1 LSPMRSVVVTGAS
14 TGIGRATALH
24 LAAKGQRV
32 FAGVRKDSDGA
43 ALTRV
48 ATGVLEP
55 LIIDV
60 GEQSSIDAAA
70 KTIDG
75 AVGVQGLSGLVNNAG
90 VAISGPLEYLPIDD
104 LRRQLEVNVI
114 GQIAVTQALLPLIRE
129 AEGRIVN
136 IGSVAGRAPSAP
148 LLGPYAASKMAME
161 ALTDSMRAELKP
173 WGIFVSIIE
182 PGNIATR
189 IWEKADSDFDRLE
202 SVMPEEGL
210 DRYAKLIAG
219 GRRIAKMADGRGI
232 PPERVAR
239 VVERALTARRPKS
252 RYLVGWDAWARAH
265 VEANL
270 PDRVRD
276 GIVVRVLRRIG

>member
-1 LSPMRSVVVTGAS
+1 VPEDEFWSMGPNVL
-14 TGIGRATALH
+14 AL
-24 LAAKGQRV
+24 AP
-32 FAGVRKDSDGA
+32 
-43 ALTRV
+43 RV
-48 ATGVLEP
+48 AV
-55 LIIDV
+55 
-60 GEQSSIDAAA
+60 
-70 KTIDG
+70 
-75 AVGVQGLSGLVNNAG
+75 
-90 VAISGPLEYLPIDD
+90 SGPLEYLPVED

-114 GQIAVTQALLPLIRE
+114 GQIAVTQAFLPLIRQ

-161 ALTDSMRAELKP
+161 ALTDSLRVELKP

-182 PGNIATR
+182 PGNISTR

-210 DRYAKLIAG
+210 RRYARVIAG
-219 GRRIAKMADGRGI
+219 GRRIAKMADKRGI
-232 PPERVAR
+232 PPDRVAQ
-239 VVERALTARRPKS
+239 VVERALTAKRPKA

-265 VEANL
+265 IEAVL

-276 GIVVRVLRRIG
+276 GIVVRILRRLG